1 MYKQYARHYLLLN
14 ATTALLFDHSF
25 YNPGMQYF
33 KCDHQRSVYLY
44 LSSLRENCTITAYP
58 CDSYRDYRNGKC
70 VNCGISQTESCPLL
84 GKSSK
89 QFPTL
94 INKELISGRILAPF
108 YHLKMGLKILFL
120 KNLLGFPGGAVV
132 KNLPANA
139 GFEPWSGKIPHAA
152 ERLSP

>member
-1 MYKQYARHYLLLN
+1 MKLLAQCLVCRRHDNYVYKQYARHYLLLN

-108 YHLKMGLKILFL
+108 YHLKMGLKILCF
-120 KNLLGFPGGAVV
+120 K
-132 KNLPANA
+132 
-139 GFEPWSGKIPHAA
+139 KIY
-152 ERLSP
+152 LVFSSQCVL